1 MRSDSNVL
9 HASGARHDARES
21 GTRDVLHAP
30 RARRD
35 NRTRLLRAGL
45 LALVM
50 LACVMV
56 CGRLVHD
63 VARVAVFSQKMLPP
77 SFEHPFGTDQLGRDM
92 LARTVAGLATS
103 LSIGLVAA
111 AASTV
116 IALLLSVA
124 AAIGGPRVDAIVAG
138 LIDLMSS
145 APHLVL
151 LILISCAAGRGLAGV
166 TIGMALTH
174 WPGLARVLR
183 AEMRSVLARP
193 YIAQSRSLGVGA
205 CRIAMAHLL
214 PAVMPQVLVGAI
226 LALPHAVL
234 HESSITFL
242 GFGLSPDEP
251 ALGVILAEAMG
262 YLAAGAWWLALFP
275 GAVLALSVM
284 LFAHVGELA
293 RSVLDPRS
301 MQE

>member
-1 MRSDSNVL
+1 MASDLDAL
-9 HASGARHDARES
+9 HASGARRDAREL
-21 GTRDVLHAP
+21 GERRVLHVP
-30 RARRD
+30 RVRRG
-35 NRTRLLRAGL
+35 NRSRLLRAGL
-45 LALVM
+45 LGLAILV
-50 LACVMV
+50 CIMV
-56 CGRLVHD
+56 FGCLTRD
-63 VARVAVFSQKMLPP
+63 AARVADFSQKMLPP

-92 LARTVAGLATS
+92 LARTVAGLAIS
-103 LSIGLVAA
+103 LTVGLVAA
-111 AASTV
+111 VASTV
-116 IALLLSVA
+116 IALSLSVA
-124 AAIGGPRVDAIVAG
+124 AVVGGPRVDALVAG

-145 APHLVL
+145 VPHLVL
-151 LILISCAAGRGLAGV
+151 LILISCAAGRGVMGV
-166 TIGMALTH
+166 TLGMALTH
-174 WPGLARVLR
+174 WPSLARVLR
-183 AEMRSVLARP
+183 AEMRAVLARP
-193 YIAQSRSLGVGA
+193 YIAESRALGVRT
-205 CRIAMAHLL
+205 CRIAVAHLL

-262 YLAAGAWWLALFP
+262 YLTAGAWWLALFP
-275 GAVLALSVM
+275 GAVLALSVT

>member
-1 MRSDSNVL
+1 
-9 HASGARHDARES
+9 
-21 GTRDVLHAP
+21 
-30 RARRD
+30 
-35 NRTRLLRAGL
+35 
-45 LALVM
+45 
-50 LACVMV
+50 
-56 CGRLVHD
+56 
-63 VARVAVFSQKMLPP
+63 MLPP

-92 LARTVAGLATS
+92 LARTAAGLATS

-111 AASTV
+111 VASTV

-124 AAIGGPRVDAIVAG
+124 AAIGGPHVDALVAG

-145 APHLVL
+145 VPHLVL
-151 LILISCAAGRGLAGV
+151 LILISCAAGRGFAGV

-174 WPGLARVLR
+174 WPSLARVLR

-193 YIAQSRSLGVGA
+193 YITQSRSLGVGA
-205 CRIAMAHLL
+205 CRIAVVHLL

-262 YLAAGAWWLALFP
+262 YLTADAWWLALFP

>member
-1 MRSDSNVL
+1 VFS
-9 HASGARHDARES
+9 
-21 GTRDVLHAP
+21 
-30 RARRD
+30 
-35 NRTRLLRAGL
+35 
-45 LALVM
+45 
-50 LACVMV
+50 CVMV
-56 CGRLVHD
+56 CGSLVHD
-63 VARVAVFSQKMLPP
+63 VAQVADFSQKMLPP

-92 LARTVAGLATS
+92 LARIVAGLATS

-111 AASTV
+111 VASTV

-145 APHLVL
+145 VPYLVL
-151 LILISCAAGRGLAGV
+151 LILISCAVGRGLAGV

-174 WPGLARVLR
+174 WPSLARVLR

-193 YIAQSRSLGVGA
+193 YIAQSRSLGAGA

-214 PAVMPQVLVGAI
+214 PAVMPQVLVAAI

-262 YLAAGAWWLALFP
+262 YLTAGAWWLALFP

>member
-1 MRSDSNVL
+1 MSSNANML
-9 HASGARHDARES
+9 H
-21 GTRDVLHAP
+21 VP
-30 RARRD
+30 PARRD
-35 NRTRLLRAGL
+35 NRARLLHAGL
-45 LALVM
+45 FGLTVLACITVCGM
-50 LACVMV
+50 LAQ
-56 CGRLVHD
+56 D
-63 VARVAVFSQKMLPP
+63 IARVTDFSQKMLPP

-103 LSIGLVAA
+103 LSIGLVSA

-124 AAIGGPRVDAIVAG
+124 AAVGGPRADALVAG

-145 APHLVL
+145 VPHLVL

-166 TIGMALTH
+166 TLGMALTH
-174 WPGLARVLR
+174 WPSLARVLR

-193 YIAQSRSLGVGA
+193 YIAESRSLGVGA
-205 CRIAMAHLL
+205 RRIAVAHLL

-262 YLAAGAWWLALFP
+262 YLTAGAWWLALFP

-284 LFAHVGELA
+284 IFAHVGELA
-293 RSVLDPRS
+293 RSVFDPRS

>member
-1 MRSDSNVL
+1 
-9 HASGARHDARES
+9 
-21 GTRDVLHAP
+21 
-30 RARRD
+30 
-35 NRTRLLRAGL
+35 
-45 LALVM
+45 
-50 LACVMV
+50 
-56 CGRLVHD
+56 
-63 VARVAVFSQKMLPP
+63 
-77 SFEHPFGTDQLGRDM
+77 
-92 LARTVAGLATS
+92 
-103 LSIGLVAA
+103 
-111 AASTV
+111 
-116 IALLLSVA
+116 
-124 AAIGGPRVDAIVAG
+124 
-138 LIDLMSS
+138 
-145 APHLVL
+145 
-151 LILISCAAGRGLAGV
+151 
-166 TIGMALTH
+166 
-174 WPGLARVLR
+174 
-183 AEMRSVLARP
+183 MRSVLARP

-214 PAVMPQVLVGAI
+214 PAVMPQVLVAAI

-262 YLAAGAWWLALFP
+262 YLTAGAWWLALFP

>member
-1 MRSDSNVL
+1 M
-9 HASGARHDARES
+9 
-21 GTRDVLHAP
+21 
-30 RARRD
+30 
-35 NRTRLLRAGL
+35 
-45 LALVM
+45 
-50 LACVMV
+50 
-56 CGRLVHD
+56 
-63 VARVAVFSQKMLPP
+63 
-77 SFEHPFGTDQLGRDM
+77 
-92 LARTVAGLATS
+92 
-103 LSIGLVAA
+103 
-111 AASTV
+111 
-116 IALLLSVA
+116 LSVA

-145 APHLVL
+145 VPYLVL
-151 LILISCAAGRGLAGV
+151 LILISCAVGRGLAGV

-193 YIAQSRSLGVGA
+193 YIAQSRSLGAGA

-214 PAVMPQVLVGAI
+214 PAVMPQVLVAAI

-262 YLAAGAWWLALFP
+262 YLTAGAWWLALFP